1 MQTETMKQNIILCTA
16 LSVLLTACDPTPM
29 LPPSMRPQVT
39 PQPTAT
45 VHRLMPSAGAD
56 TPAVAPTASS
66 SDANAAFERQV
77 AAYARQAAE
86 AAAAGVT
93 TPTAPGYTLTQPT
106 AVQTPNAAPIPQPT
120 AAPTQPEV
128 QPTPTP
134 EPQPAAP
141 VSSAGNMN
149 YKVSFVN
156 GTDGRLFLEAT
167 DAADNVYP
175 CGFMA
180 GRAKCTES
188 ITGRPAV
195 NGPIKVVV
203 RDPDQDGAPV
213 LREYSVPVPDPS
225 AYNGGTL
232 QIEILPR
239 GSFRASAN
247 GVPYFTKEPVAPP
260 PAPANPAPTPAAP
273 APAPESAQAP
283 AS

>member
-1 MQTETMKQNIILCTA
+1 MRLHHACFYARIQTETMKRNIILCAA
-16 LSVLLTACDPTPM
+16 LPVLLSACDPTPM
-29 LPPSMRPQVT
+29 LPPALR
-39 PQPTAT
+39 PTAPPVPT
-45 VHRLMPSAGAD
+45 ANVHRDVTTAATVSAATD
-56 TPAVAPTASS
+56 PALSAAN
-66 SDANAAFERQV
+66 DANAAFERQV
-77 AAYARQAAE
+77 AAYAQQAAS
-86 AAAAGVT
+86 ASTVVT
-93 TPTAPGYTLTQPT
+93 TPTDTGYTPAQPT
-106 AVQTPNAAPIPQPT
+106 VEQTPAVAPIPEP
-120 AAPTQPEV
+120 AV
-128 QPTPTP
+128 QPT
-134 EPQPAAP
+134 PQPAAP
-141 VSSAGNMN
+141 VTSAGNMN
-149 YKVSFVN
+149 YKISFIN
-156 GTDGRLFLEAT
+156 GTEGRLFVEAT

-232 QIEILPR
+232 EVEILPR

-247 GVPYFTKEPVAPP
+247 GVPYFTKEPIAPP
-260 PAPANPAPTPAAP
+260 PAPAAPAAPATPAAP
-273 APAPESAQAP
+273 TAPAAPP

>member
-77 AAYARQAAE
+77 AAYAQQAATGTPAE
-86 AAAAGVT
+86 VTAGMPVAPVQPVPAAPATTSAG
-93 TPTAPGYTLTQPT
+93 QPT
-106 AVQTPNAAPIPQPT
+106 AVAPIPEP
-120 AAPTQPEV
+120 AV
-128 QPTPTP
+128 QPTP
-134 EPQPAAP
+134 QPATP
-141 VSSAGNMN
+141 VTSAGNMN
-149 YKVSFVN
+149 YKISFIN
-156 GTDGRLFLEAT
+156 GTEGRLFVEAT

-232 QIEILPR
+232 EVEILPR

-247 GVPYFTKEPVAPP
+247 GVPYFTKEPIAPP
-260 PAPANPAPTPAAP
+260 PAPAAPAAPATPAAP
-273 APAPESAQAP
+273 AAP
-283 AS
+283 AAPPAS

>member
-1 MQTETMKQNIILCTA
+1 MRLHHACFYARIQTETMKRNIILCAA
-16 LSVLLTACDPTPM
+16 LPVLLSACDPTPM
-29 LPPSMRPQVT
+29 LPPALRPTV
-39 PQPTAT
+39 PPVPTAN
-45 VHRLMPSAGAD
+45 VHRDVTTAATVSAATD
-56 TPAVAPTASS
+56 PALSAAN
-66 SDANAAFERQV
+66 DANAAFERQV
-77 AAYARQAAE
+77 AAYAQQAAS
-86 AAAAGVT
+86 ASTVVT
-93 TPTAPGYTLTQPT
+93 TPTDTGYTPAQPT
-106 AVQTPNAAPIPQPT
+106 AEQTPTVAPIPEP
-120 AAPTQPEV
+120 AV
-128 QPTPTP
+128 QPT
-134 EPQPAAP
+134 PQPAAP
-141 VSSAGNMN
+141 VTSAGNMN
-149 YKVSFVN
+149 YKISFIN
-156 GTDGRLFLEAT
+156 GTEGRLFVEAT

-232 QIEILPR
+232 EVEILPR

-260 PAPANPAPTPAAP
+260 PAPAAPATPAAP
-273 APAPESAQAP
+273 TAPAAPP